1 MKIEIDSTVLIDT
14 IVERVVEQLTPLLM
28 HSSVSNENELLMID
42 ELVSYLKGKLKKQS
56 IYEKVHNRT
65 IPFLKTGNGL
75 LFRRKHIDIWLL
87 NPYHPDLS
95 TYNLKL
101 NGKGVRNNERIV

>member
-1 MKIEIDSTVLIDT
+1 MDFENYIARLKDEIIDGV
-14 IVERVVEQLTPLLM
+14 VERLTPLLR
-28 HSSVSNENELLMID
+28 HNSLSQDNELLMID

-75 LFRRKHIDIWLL
+75 LFRRKHIDFWLL
-87 NPYHPDLS
+87 NPYHPELS

-101 NGKGVRNNERIV
+101 NGKEVRNSERIV